1 KSFEHPIDQLE
12 ERCDKVLNLVPAFDE
27 RYIRDEAEWSSTLYP
42 ELKRFLLDAAR
53 ETDTVRLVLDAHAS
67 LAFATGSVLNV
78 KSGRRV
84 ELEQRSIGRYIWS
97 ADDRPRD
104 PRWPM
109 FEASTAVLNPNES
122 DVMVAIGLTHNVA
135 ADVRHFIDQSQLLA
149 GCLISLTP

>member
-1 KSFEHPIDQLE
+1 
-12 ERCDKVLNLVPAFDE
+12 
-27 RYIRDEAEWSSTLYP
+27 
-42 ELKRFLLDAAR
+42 AR

-149 GCLISLTP
+149 GCLISLTPSAGPGAQSVACGRHAFELAQQVTEEVRKVRVS